1 MGKFN
6 CVLELYSEVATRNK
20 GDRLGG
26 QDLGLIFE
34 RCSSSVHLCESG
46 VASPW
51 DSWVLPWRFPDE
63 HPIPKIRDAASHG
76 QADARSLKMLQSKPR
91 GSQATPEKSTLP
103 GTPGYPHVG
112 HGAQRTSTL
121 LQAKEGEI
129 TAGLVG

>member
-103 GTPGYPHVG
+103 GTPGLVVALRL
-112 HGAQRTSTL
+112 AQNPGLWAPSEKPL
-121 LQAKEGEI
+121 SLQ
-129 TAGLVG
+129 VVW